1 MDSLPE
7 LNDAERLGRTV
18 ASKTLAKRARRT
30 GEIPP
35 NVFLESYR
43 ADSISVDRMDRAS
56 ERVLA
61 ELAVSRAGARTP
73 PKDFQGWAA
82 VSVAHAASEGRTV
95 RATPL
100 PDNPYHADIFLNI
113 PASAPEIE
121 RRRRQKLHAQRLAV
135 HSTWREAP

>member
-1 MDSLPE
+1 MDALPE

-18 ASKTLAKRARRT
+18 ASKTLAKRARKT

-35 NVFLESYR
+35 NVFLER
-43 ADSISVDRMDRAS
+43 HGAESISVDRMDRAS
-56 ERVLA
+56 EDVLA

-73 PKDFQGWAA
+73 PKDFQGWAV
-82 VSVAHAASEGRTV
+82 VSVEHAASEGRTV

-113 PASAPEIE
+113 PENAPEIE
-121 RRRRQKLHAQRLAV
+121 RRRRQKLHAQRLAI
-135 HSTWREAP
+135 HSVWREAP